1 MQKKIL
7 VVDDDERILQLL
19 TEFLNKNGYITSG
32 ALSAQEA
39 QKLLEQDSFDLLIID
54 VMMPE
59 ITGFELTSSI
69 KKLQNV
75 PVILLTALN
84 KVEDRIQGLESGAD
98 DYVSKPFDP
107 RELLLRTKNL
117 LDLYSKQKPDLEIFV
132 FGQNTYNLITKEFLK
147 SGQLLTLTSTEQKLL
162 DLFISNKNKVLSR
175 DDLSNVMGSLSPRS
189 IDVQIA
195 RLRSKIQDA
204 ESKYLRTVRHLGYVL
219 HV

>member
-32 ALSAQEA
+32 ALSAKEA
-39 QKLLEQDSFDLLIID
+39 KKILEQEDFDLLIID

-75 PVILLTALN
+75 PIILLTALN

-107 RELLLRTKNL
+107 KELLLRTQNL
-117 LDLYSKQKPDLEIFV
+117 LDLYSKQKPESEIFV
-132 FGQNTYNLITKEFLK
+132 FGQNSYNLITKEFLK
-147 SGQLLTLTSTEQKLL
+147 SGQPLPLTSTEQKLL
-162 DLFISNKNKVLSR
+162 DLFISNKNQVLSR
-175 DDLSNVMGSLSPRS
+175 DDLSQVMGSLSPRS

-195 RLRSKIQDA
+195 RLRSKIQDG
-204 ESKYLRTVRHLGYVL
+204 ESKYLQTVRHLGYVL

>member
-32 ALSAQEA
+32 ALGAKEA
-39 QKLLEQDSFDLLIID
+39 KKLLEQEAFDLLIID

-59 ITGFELTSSI
+59 VTGFELTSSI
-69 KKLQNV
+69 KRLQNV
-75 PVILLTALN
+75 PIILLTALN

-107 RELLLRTKNL
+107 KELLLRTKNL
-117 LDLYSKQKPDLEIFV
+117 LDLYSKQKPDSEVFI
-132 FGQNTYNLITKEFLK
+132 FGQNSYNLITKEFLK
-147 SGQLLTLTSTEQKLL
+147 SGQTLPLTSTEQRLL

-175 DDLSNVMGSLSPRS
+175 DDLSGVMGSLSPRS

-204 ESKYLRTVRHLGYVL
+204 ESKYLQTVRHLGYVL